1 MPTAQLNIRV
11 PAEHHD
17 LVRMIAARLRQDK
30 DFAGVLAAL
39 VAETVAVADSSNSRS
54 NVDPILEELAITQAE
69 MRAVHMTLHDVVTL
83 RDRLEILEAEVAGL
97 RQRGADEPVEPVEG
111 VEARIEALEAEAL
124 LDEIAPEPR
133 QRGAST
139 ALDAVEPVEAA
150 DMPVSTEALPKAV
163 KKCQT
168 RKRWTEADDAVLRR
182 IAAEGGTQAD
192 AVAELDRSES
202 VISQK
207 WRALG
212 LPVSPRKGRKLA
224 RRKRQEPHEA

>member
-97 RQRGADEPVEPVEG
+97 RQRGVDEPVEPVEPVEG
-111 VEARIEALEAEAL
+111 VEGVEARIDEALEPEALLDEL

-133 QRGAST
+133 QRAAST
-139 ALDAVEPVEAA
+139 ALDAVEPVEVA
-150 DMPVSTEALPKAV
+150 
-163 KKCQT
+163 
-168 RKRWTEADDAVLRR
+168 RDAG
-182 IAAEGGTQAD
+182 I
-192 AVAELDRSES
+192 DRSPS
-202 VISQK
+202 C
-207 WRALG
+207 
-212 LPVSPRKGRKLA
+212 GRKKTPDA
-224 RRKRQEPHEA
+224 PTMDE